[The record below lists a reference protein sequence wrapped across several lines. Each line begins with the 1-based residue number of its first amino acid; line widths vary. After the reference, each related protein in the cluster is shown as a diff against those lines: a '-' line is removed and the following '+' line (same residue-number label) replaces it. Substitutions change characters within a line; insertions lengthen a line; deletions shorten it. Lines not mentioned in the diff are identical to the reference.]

1 MRTRS
6 TTAVLLLASLTLAG
20 CSATADNPPASANP
34 KPGASAATEKPAD
47 TGKAELEAAVR
58 AYSKAY
64 FGQDVD
70 AAYGALS
77 KRCAAKVSRPMY
89 EGAIKATVTTLGS
102 HDIKT
107 LTVDQISGDLARVT
121 YTYDVPKLSQSGQP
135 WAREGGAWKYDA
147 C

>member
-1 MRTRS
+1 MRTR
-6 TTAVLLLASLTLAG
+6 TAAAALLLASLALAG
-20 CSATADNPPASANP
+20 CSTTADNPPATAAS
-34 KPGASAATEKPAD
+34 KPGASAATDKPAD
-47 TGKAELEAAVR
+47 DGRAALEAAVR

-64 FGQDVD
+64 FGQDID
-70 AAYGALS
+70 GAYGALS

-89 EGAIKATVTTLGS
+89 AGAIKATVGTLGK
-102 HDIKT
+102 HEIKT